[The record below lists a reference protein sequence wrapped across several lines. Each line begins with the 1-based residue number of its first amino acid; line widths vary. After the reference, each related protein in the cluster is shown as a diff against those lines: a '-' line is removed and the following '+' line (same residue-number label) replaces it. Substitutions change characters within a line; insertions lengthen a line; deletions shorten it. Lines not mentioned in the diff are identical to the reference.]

1 MRSKEKENYLE
12 LKPVRIEKITWSSD
26 QGKVTLEIENKGFW
40 NRLFQKLLKK
50 PKISYI
56 HLDEMGSFLWPLLEG
71 EKTVSE
77 IGQAVKGE
85 FGDKAEPLYE
95 RLVKYLEILKS
106 YRFIQLNK

>member
-1 MRSKEKENYLE
+1 
-12 LKPVRIEKITWSSD
+12 
-26 QGKVTLEIENKGFW
+26 
-40 NRLFQKLLKK
+40 
-50 PKISYI
+50 
-56 HLDEMGSFLWPLLEG
+56 MGSFLWPLLEG

-77 IGQAVKGE
+77 IGQAVKEE

>member
-77 IGQAVKGE
+77 IGQAVKEE

>member
-12 LKPVRIEKITWSSD
+12 LQPVRIEKITWSSD

-77 IGQAVKGE
+77 IGQAVKEE

>member
-12 LKPVRIEKITWSSD
+12 LKPIRIEKIAWSSD

-77 IGQAVKGE
+77 IGQAVKEE